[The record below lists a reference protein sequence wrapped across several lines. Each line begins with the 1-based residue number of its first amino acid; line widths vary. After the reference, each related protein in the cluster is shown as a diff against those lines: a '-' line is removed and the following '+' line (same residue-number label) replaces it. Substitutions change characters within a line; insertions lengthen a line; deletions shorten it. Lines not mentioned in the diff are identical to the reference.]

1 MSELLIA
8 ENVKKTF
15 KDGPRELHV
24 LKGISLKVKKGEL
37 IAITGPS
44 GAGKSTLLHVLAGL
58 DRPTDGRIYLNGTD
72 IYKLS
77 DGKLANLRNR
87 QIGFIFQFFHLL
99 PEFSI
104 LENTSLP
111 AMISGTTNRERA
123 LELLERLGLS
133 ERVGHRPDQLSA
145 GEIQRAAI
153 ARALMNNP
161 EIVFADEP
169 TGNLDR
175 DNSTSI
181 MNLITELNH
190 EEQQTFIIATH
201 EDSLAREAKKV
212 LSIVDGVLKETLVRT

>member
-24 LKGISLKVKKGEL
+24 LRGISLKVKKGEL

-44 GAGKSTLLHVLAGL
+44 GAGKSTLLHMLAGL

-87 QIGFIFQFFHLL
+87 RIGFIFQFFHLL

-111 AMISGTTNRERA
+111 AMISGTMNRERA
-123 LELLERLGLS
+123 LQLLERLGLS